1 MVRDDKPRF
10 NDATARCVCGMVPH
24 RIPRGADVPRM
35 TIPHTTILAPREGP
49 VLTSRQQFQVLD
61 RLLARALHPL
71 VAETPAFYEFVGEV
85 LALNARSRRSNADEM
100 VAACTRVLTGAPDPV
115 NILLGAGLDRDHAFE
130 FLRHVRN
137 FGDVLRRAEIHLMHA
152 ATSKI
157 AVRSIYNSRL
167 VLGQRPRLTPALT
180 SSAYWQDCALAWRN
194 HIVAHYSRM
203 LMKGATGMSRAS
215 GGRIEVD
222 PTFHDAWIAACT
234 AASRF
239 RSDQATFA
247 GFLGRSLKGTYRIA
261 ASNALGLAAPG
272 ARVRSEEALQT
283 TVLDDASELSVDTS
297 PDNSLETDVLLRA
310 VQLAS
315 HHPDVRLLLMTGE
328 ADPTAALRAVG
339 TPIG

>member
-1 MVRDDKPRF
+1 
-10 NDATARCVCGMVPH
+10 
-24 RIPRGADVPRM
+24 M

-61 RLLARALHPL
+61 RLLARAFYPL

-115 NILLGAGLDRDHAFE
+115 GVLLDGGLDRDHAFD
-130 FLRHVRN
+130 FLRHVRAY
-137 FGDVLRRAEIHLMHA
+137 GDELRRGELEYLRNPSSAVA
-152 ATSKI
+152 A
-157 AVRSIYNSRL
+157 RRIYDARTM
-167 VLGQRPRLTPALT
+167 LGDRPRLSPALT
-180 SSAYWQDCALAWRN
+180 TSAYWQDCALEWRN

-272 ARVRSEEALQT
+272 ARVASQDALQT
-283 TVLDDASELSVDTS
+283 TVLDDASELSADTS
-297 PDNSLETDVLLRA
+297 PDNSLDTHVLLRA
-310 VQLAS
+310 IQLAS
-315 HHPDVRLLLMTGE
+315 HHPDVRVLLMTGE
-328 ADPTAALRAVG
+328 ADPTAALAALG